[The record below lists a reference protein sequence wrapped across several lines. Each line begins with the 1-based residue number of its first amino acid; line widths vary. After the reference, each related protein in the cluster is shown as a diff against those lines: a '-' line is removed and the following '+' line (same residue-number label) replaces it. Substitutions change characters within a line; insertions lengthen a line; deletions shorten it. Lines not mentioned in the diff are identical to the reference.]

1 MADIDV
7 VKKSSNAWI
16 WVIAAI
22 AIVVVL
28 FLLFGRGGGS
38 TSSPTGS
45 LRPAPQ
51 GVEQGVAAWT
61 PAPTTFAHV

>member
-22 AIVVVL
+22 AIVVLL
-28 FLLFGRGGGS
+28 FVMFGRGTNTGN
-38 TSSPTGS
+38 PTGS
-45 LRPAPQ
+45 LRPAPI
-51 GVEQGVAAWT
+51 GVEHGVTAWAAFDT
-61 PAPTTFAHV
+61 PVARV